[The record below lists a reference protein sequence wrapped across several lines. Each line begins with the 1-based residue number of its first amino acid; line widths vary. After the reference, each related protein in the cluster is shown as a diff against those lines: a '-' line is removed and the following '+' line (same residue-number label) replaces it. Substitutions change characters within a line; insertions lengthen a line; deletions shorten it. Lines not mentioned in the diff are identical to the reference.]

1 MSGGSLTTLL
11 RLWSYVISESAFS
24 VQDAHRVERCVS
36 GKIELEAT
44 LEGSVLEGRVDDAVE
59 EAWLEGEVATVLEDE
74 KDNNVNPTVLEDVED
89 AVDDCVE
96 LSTAGML
103 EFNNVSENELEVGDD
118 RLGLIG

>member
-1 MSGGSLTTLL
+1 M
-11 RLWSYVISESAFS
+11 
-24 VQDAHRVERCVS
+24 
-36 GKIELEAT
+36 
-44 LEGSVLEGRVDDAVE
+44 LEGRFDDAVE

-96 LSTAGML
+96 LSTAGVL
-103 EFNNVSENELEVGDD
+103 ELNNVSENELEVGDD